1 MPRLLIVDDETL
13 ILNALKRL
21 FRRNGFEVETANG
34 GEEALAKLDAFAPD
48 VVISDFRM
56 PGMNGAELLGRV
68 KRQRPA
74 ALRVVL
80 SGFADLESVVTSVN
94 EGEICRFISKP
105 WDDAQLVKHI
115 QQLLDQRQVL
125 AQLARVFGEG
135 PRAGQAQVLPRE
147 GGIELRVTG
156 GVDAPF
162 TSERAIEL
170 LRRVLG
176 AIHQEHL
183 NLVAGILERDG
194 GRLSLTAEIGKL
206 ETLSLE
212 FPVAAA
218 EVAP

>member
-1 MPRLLIVDDETL
+1 M
-13 ILNALKRL
+13 
-21 FRRNGFEVETANG
+21 
-34 GEEALAKLDAFAPD
+34 
-48 VVISDFRM
+48 
-56 PGMNGAELLGRV
+56 
-68 KRQRPA
+68 
-74 ALRVVL
+74 
-80 SGFADLESVVTSVN
+80 
-94 EGEICRFISKP
+94 
-105 WDDAQLVKHI
+105 
-115 QQLLDQRQVL
+115 
-125 AQLARVFGEG
+125 FGEG
-135 PRAGQAQVLPRE
+135 PRAGQAQVFPRE

-194 GRLSLTAEIGKL
+194 GRLSLTAEIGKF